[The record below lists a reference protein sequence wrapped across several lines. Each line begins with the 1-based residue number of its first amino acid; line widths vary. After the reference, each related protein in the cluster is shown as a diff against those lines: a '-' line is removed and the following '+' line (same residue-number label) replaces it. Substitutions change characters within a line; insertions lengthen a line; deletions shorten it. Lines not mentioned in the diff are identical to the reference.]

1 MATMY
6 TKMTATGSSV
16 ITTPRTISKE
26 LEGKI
31 TAVITA
37 LVTKHDI
44 AQLGTKFV
52 REQVEKE
59 VKVNLAKHKEL
70 LKRLLLQEIRRFKT
84 EKAAKRVT
92 PQPWK
97 IKTRYASATKGL
109 HCVFK
114 LLREDLPRETSVHL
128 DAMQSLYDLQ
138 LVERGE
144 ITRIARTYARLLGS
158 MYLHGIQQHAS
169 EDEWPAAGTVPTP
182 QQVVSMVAAV
192 YSVERLGIS
201 HPRRMELFDFL
212 RTQKYTAT
220 DYFGW
225 DPAKGAPQS
234 NADGSAYRHMA
245 NALLQCWYAQ
255 SLQVSLGCTVFQLLQ
270 GIVDFYPYKSAGDVS
285 ATEYRDQVHLVTTL
299 VLVLTRFGALK
310 CEPELLPHEYY
321 FLRQHLVVHIV
332 RQDVALVSEIL
343 RALRCFDGSSNL
355 VSVRRGMALI
365 MLSQQQDGSWQSSP
379 TGDTVAATERYH
391 STMNSIVALCEPR
404 SLGFAPSMP
413 ELLPLLQ
420 LHANAELP
428 AAVVEDERMRRQ
440 HESASSSSSQPPPE
454 SGQSEESKP
463 PVAPSQAAATEAPA
477 SDDLETQVRFLQ
489 GMLEQDGG
497 NVKQASA
504 ALAMHVLTTLSEMAL
519 TVEILKSTGI
529 GRVINKLRKHSS
541 EPVAAAA
548 TQLIAKWKK
557 ALL

>member
-1 MATMY
+1 MY

-37 LVTKHDI
+37 LVAKHDI
-44 AQLGTKFV
+44 AKLGTKFV

-97 IKTRYASATKGL
+97 IKTRYTSALKGL
-109 HCVFK
+109 HYVFK
-114 LLREDLPRETSVHL
+114 TLREDCSKEMVLRLH
-128 DAMQSLYDLQ
+128 AMQTLHDLQ

-144 ITRIARTYARLLGS
+144 VARTACTYARLLGA
-158 MYLHGIQQHAS
+158 MYLNEIQQPAC
-169 EDEWPAAGTVPTP
+169 EDWPAAGTSPTP
-182 QQVVSMVAAV
+182 QQVVSMLAAV

-201 HPRRMELFDFL
+201 HPRRVDLLEFL
-212 RTQKYTAT
+212 RTSPYTAA

-225 DPAKGAPQS
+225 DPSAGAPQS
-234 NADGSAYRHMA
+234 TAEGSAFRHMT
-245 NALLQCWYAQ
+245 NALLQCWYAH
-255 SLQVSLGCTVFQLLQ
+255 SLGVSLGCTTFQLLQ
-270 GIVDFYPYKSAGDVS
+270 CLVDFYPYKSVGELS
-285 ATEYRDQVHLVTTL
+285 LSEYRDQVHLVTTL

-332 RQDVALVSEIL
+332 RQDVALVSEIM
-343 RALRCFDGSSNL
+343 RALRCFDGASNL
-355 VSVRRGMALI
+355 VAVRRGMALI
-365 MLSQQQDGSWQSSP
+365 LLSQQQDGSWHPPP
-379 TGDTVAATERYH
+379 TSDGVTTTERYH
-391 STMNSIVALCEPR
+391 TSMNAIVSLCEAR
-404 SLGFAPSMP
+404 TIGFAPSIP
-413 ELLPLLQ
+413 ELVPLLQ
-420 LHANAELP
+420 IHVNADLP
-428 AAVVEDERMRRQ
+428 AAVVEDEKMRRQ
-440 HESASSSSSQPPPE
+440 GENAAASQSPPE
-454 SGQSEESKP
+454 SEENKP
-463 PVAPSQAAATEAPA
+463 AQASQPNSITTEASA
-477 SDDLETQVRFLQ
+477 VGDDLESQVRFLQ
-489 GMLEQDGG
+489 GMLEEGG
-497 NVKQASA
+497 NVKQVSA
-504 ALAMHVLTTLSEMAL
+504 ALAMHVLTTLSGMAL

-541 EPVAAAA
+541 ESVASNAA
-548 TQLIAKWKK
+548 QLIAKWKK